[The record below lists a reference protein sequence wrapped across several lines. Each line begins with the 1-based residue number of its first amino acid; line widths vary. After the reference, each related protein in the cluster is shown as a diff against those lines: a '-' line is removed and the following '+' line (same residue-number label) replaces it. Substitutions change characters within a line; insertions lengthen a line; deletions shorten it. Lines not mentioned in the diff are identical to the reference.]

1 MKALALALSAA
12 LALGLAACA
21 SDKKSSTGSSSSGG
35 TSSSSGTGPSVTSDI
50 KKDSQD
56 SWLTTKVK
64 SALAADVGLKTLT
77 GINVD
82 SAGSVVTLKGSVDT
96 AANKSRAEQV
106 ARGVEGVST
115 VKNELAVQAKQ

>member
-21 SDKKSSTGSSSSGG
+21 SDKKSSTGSSSGG

>member
-1 MKALALALSAA
+1 MKALALALTAA
-12 LALGLAACA
+12 LALSLAAC
-21 SDKKSSTGSSSSGG
+21 SSNRNPNSSSSGG
-35 TSSSSGTGPSVTSDI
+35 TSGSATSEI
-50 KKDSQD
+50 KQDSKD

-82 SAGSVVTLKGSVDT
+82 TTGSVVTLKGSVDT

-106 ARGVEGVST
+106 ARGVEGVSS
-115 VKNELAVQAKQ
+115 VRNELTVQAKQ

>member
-1 MKALALALSAA
+1 MKALAFTLSVAVA
-12 LALGLAACA
+12 LALAAC
-21 SDKKSSTGSSSSGG
+21 SSTPKQGSSSGG
-35 TSSSSGTGPSVTSDI
+35 TSDKSTTSEI
-50 KKDSQD
+50 KQDSKD

-82 SAGSVVTLKGSVDT
+82 TAGSIVTLKGSVDT

-106 ARGVEGVST
+106 ARGVEGVSS
-115 VKNELAVQAKQ
+115 VKNELTVQAKQ

>member
-1 MKALALALSAA
+1 MKALVLALSGALALA
-12 LALGLAACA
+12 LAACA
-21 SDKKSSTGSSSSGG
+21 SDSKKSGTSSSGG
-35 TSSSSGTGPSVTSDI
+35 TSSTTSEI
-50 KKDSQD
+50 KQDSKD

-82 SAGSVVTLKGSVDT
+82 TTGSVVTLKGSVDT

-106 ARGVEGVST
+106 ARGVEGVSS
-115 VKNELAVQAKQ
+115 VKNELTVQAKQ